1 MEFSRQ
7 EYESGLSIPS
17 PGDLPDPV
25 IKPVTLVPPVLE
37 GGFFTSEPPGK
48 SLHIT
53 DISFIPSSLLV
64 SKVETV
70 FVFLEHMT
78 SSGDS
83 LDMLQN
89 FLEKTRTGTGL
100 EPGSV

>member
-7 EYESGLSIPS
+7 EYESGLSFPS
-17 PGDLPDPV
+17 PGDLPDPG
-25 IKPVTLVPPVLE
+25 IKSVTLASPALE

-48 SLHIT
+48 SVHVT
-53 DISFIPSSLLV
+53 DIFFIPSSLQL

-70 FVFLEHMT
+70 FVFLERKK

-83 LDMLQN
+83 LDVSQN
-89 FLEKTRTGTGL
+89 FLE
-100 EPGSV
+100 

>member
-7 EYESGLSIPS
+7 EYESGLSFPS
-17 PGDLPDPV
+17 PGDLPDPG
-25 IKPVTLVPPVLE
+25 IESVTLASPALE

-48 SLHIT
+48 SVHVT
-53 DISFIPSSLLV
+53 DIFFIPSSLQL

-70 FVFLEHMT
+70 FVSFERKK

-83 LDMLQN
+83 LDVPQN
-89 FLEKTRTGTGL
+89 FLE
-100 EPGSV
+100 

>member
-7 EYESGLSIPS
+7 EYESELPFPS
-17 PGDLPDPV
+17 PGDLPDPR
-25 IKPVTLVPPVLE
+25 IESVTLASPASE

-48 SLHIT
+48 SIHST
-53 DISFIPSSLLV
+53 DIFFIPSSLQL

-70 FVFLEHMT
+70 FIFLQGKK

-83 LDMLQN
+83 LDVPQN
-89 FLEKTRTGTGL
+89 FLE
-100 EPGSV
+100 